1 MAVINLN
8 LFSMM
13 LRFGTD
19 VTVVLPDEI
28 QKTKN
33 LFVYG
38 FITEG
43 SGDHT
48 DWLYHTDLVDEG

>member
-28 QKTKN
+28 QKNEK
-33 LFVYG
+33 LACVWLYHG
-38 FITEG
+38 G
-43 SGDHT
+43 SGDT
-48 DWLYHTDLVDEG
+48 QTGFIYRPCR

>member
-33 LFVYG
+33 LPVYG
-38 FITEG
+38 FITEEAETTQTG
-43 SGDHT
+43 FIIPT
-48 DWLYHTDLVDEG
+48 L

>member
-28 QKTKN
+28 QKDEK
-33 LFVYG
+33 LACV
-38 FITEG
+38 
-43 SGDHT
+43 
-48 DWLYHTDLVDEG
+48 WLYHGGS